1 MANNDISSL
10 SKSYKQNSLDDG
22 RNPYEGAAFSTLRYI
37 EESRFFAKDAIELI
51 SAFSDYSNQ
60 PETVSELEN
69 SVLNTLYA
77 LDKSQFDIKDTIRW
91 LHSVINSSNGEV
103 SSLELSVFA
112 VKAIEKFDT
121 YSVSMEEA
129 IKLMKKIPEYLII
142 TPTPKETVSTNL
154 ELMVLINDPDSE
166 NYFALKDIDNWMD
179 TVYGE
184 NLHSES
190 LYEIKDG
197 LGITIGT
204 LRETGYSFND
214 LFKILNIMKK
224 LPDVKY
230 DSYSLVKSSV
240 TSLYVMQEGNFKIT
254 DVKELFNELITKIKS
269 EDPYFSVRNSIMAN
283 STNPLDLFKLGL
295 FMMRN
300 SRKKPKILLTMLSDQ
315 MMKSQ
320 LP

>member
-1 MANNDISSL
+1 MGNDDLISL
-10 SKSYKQNSLDDG
+10 SKAYRHNSLDDG
-22 RNPYEGAAFSTLRYI
+22 RNPYDGAAFSTLRYI
-37 EESRFFAKDAIELI
+37 EESKFSAKDTIGLI

-166 NYFALKDIDNWMD
+166 NYFALKDIDNWMG

-190 LYEIKDG
+190 LYEIKEG
-197 LGITIGT
+197 LSITIGT

-230 DSYSLVKSSV
+230 DSYSLLQSSV
-240 TSLYVMQEGNFKIT
+240 ISLHVMQEGNFNIT
-254 DVKELFNELITKIKS
+254 DINGLFNDLITKIKS
-269 EDPYFSVRNSIMAN
+269 EDPYYILRNSLKAN
-283 STNPLDLFKLGL
+283 STTPLDIFKLGL
-295 FMMRN
+295 FIMQN
-300 SRKKPKILLTMLSDQ
+300 SRKKPKILLTRLSDQ
-315 MMKSQ
+315 IIKSY